1 MTTFRKVNNWLHL
14 WLGLVSGIIVLIVCI
29 TGCIWVFQ
37 EEITGLLEPENR
49 LEAQNKPVLM
59 PSQIRQI
66 AAREVPGKR
75 VTYAIY
81 RQGRAAEVYL
91 GEGRRGNSSV
101 SLNPYTGE
109 VISKKERKKGEVDF
123 FRFILNGHR
132 ALWLPYEIGRPTVN
146 YGTLVFVVLLITGLV
161 WWYPKKW
168 TKSTV
173 DKSFKIKWNGSAKR
187 VNLDLH
193 NVLGFYSLLV
203 ALALALTGMVYG
215 IEWYSK
221 GLYWVTSGGDTL
233 PAFDR
238 AASDSLQ
245 AGKFYTPDQAIDKA
259 WMQVIRR
266 HPDSEGFYYTYP
278 DTADAKAPIYVT
290 IYPSKDQFYNNQGYT
305 FDQHTL
311 KEFPKHKIY
320 GTAFADAPF
329 GAKLRRMN
337 YDIHVGSILGFPGK
351 VLAFLASLIGA
362 SLPVTGFIIW
372 WNRKGFGKGKGKRKG
387 AAVKP
392 QRGGEESP
400 KPAFK
405 PGAAR
410 APKVPQPQAA
420 EEPSPSVLQSVRKE
434 SRQKPPFLTN
444 RGLIPPEAQ

>member
-1 MTTFRKVNNWLHL
+1 MMTFRKVNNWLHL
-14 WLGLVSGIIVLIVCI
+14 WLGLVSGSIVFIVCI
-29 TGCIWVFQ
+29 TGCIWVFN
-37 EEITGLLEPENR
+37 EEITALLEPESR
-49 LEAQNKPVLM
+49 IEAQSKPVLM

-66 AAREVPGKR
+66 AASQFPGKR

-91 GEGRRGNSSV
+91 GEGRRGNSLV
-101 SLNPYTGE
+101 RLNPYSGE
-109 VISKKERKKGEVDF
+109 VISKKERQKGEVDF

-132 ALWLPYEIGRPTVN
+132 FLWLPFEIGRPIVN

-173 DKSFKIKWNGSAKR
+173 DKSFKIKWNGSFKR

-221 GLYWVTSGGDTL
+221 SLYWATSGGDTL

-259 WMQVIRR
+259 WAQVTRR
-266 HPDSEGFYYTYP
+266 HPDAEGFYYTYP
-278 DTADAKAPIYVT
+278 DTANAKAPIYVT
-290 IYPSKDQFYNNQGYT
+290 VYPSRTHFYDNQGYT

-372 WNRKGFGKGKGKRKG
+372 WNRKGFGKSKGKRKT
-387 AAVKP
+387 AVLKP
-392 QRGGEESP
+392 Q
-400 KPAFK
+400 PAGKEASRPSFK
-405 PGAAR
+405 PKGAR
-410 APKVPQPQAA
+410 SPKVPHPQAV
-420 EEPSPSVLQSVRKE
+420 EEESRSGIQPARKE
-434 SRQKPPFLTN
+434 SRSKPPFLTN
-444 RGLIPPEAQ
+444 RGLVPPDAN